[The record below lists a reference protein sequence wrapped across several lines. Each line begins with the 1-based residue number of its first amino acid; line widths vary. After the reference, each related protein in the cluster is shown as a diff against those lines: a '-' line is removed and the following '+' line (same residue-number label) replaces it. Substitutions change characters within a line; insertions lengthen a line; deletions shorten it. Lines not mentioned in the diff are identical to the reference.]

1 MPPIYLTDSA
11 GKRTHIVMT
20 IEEFEHNYGSVR
32 TASATNAAPAVES
45 LLSADGLFVTLPH
58 GGLDA
63 KIDLH
68 RLGHALCRRGTTL
81 TVLPVGKDG
90 EPQKL
95 LPIAKKTQ
103 KLDEFTGAP
112 ANGLDAILRRCFL
125 PEGSPYQNTMQAT
138 NAVVDALVETGLF
151 SRTVQPMPGFY
162 RPVQCLAIN
171 ERALVEFVERLGR
184 PKDPIPLERLLVP

>member
-1 MPPIYLTDSA
+1 MSPIYLTDSA

-20 IEEFEHNYGSVR
+20 IEEFEQNYAPVG
-32 TASATNAAPAVES
+32 TASATSAAPAVES
-45 LLSADGLFVTLPH
+45 LLSADGRFVTLPH
-58 GGLDA
+58 GGPDA

-68 RLGHALCRRGTTL
+68 RLGDALCRRGTTL

-103 KLDEFTGAP
+103 KLDDFTGGP

-151 SRTVQPMPGFY
+151 SRTVQSMPGFY

-171 ERALVEFVERLGR
+171 ERELVEFVERLG
-184 PKDPIPLERLLVP
+184 PLEDPIPLERFLVP

>member
-1 MPPIYLTDSA
+1 
-11 GKRTHIVMT
+11 MT
-20 IEEFEHNYGSVR
+20 IEEFEQDYVPVGTTS
-32 TASATNAAPAVES
+32 TTNAAPAVDS

-58 GGLDA
+58 GGPDA

-68 RLGHALCRRGTTL
+68 RLGHALYQRGTTL
-81 TVLPVGKDG
+81 TVLPVGEDG
-90 EPQKL
+90 EPQRL

-103 KLDEFTGAP
+103 KLDDFTGGP

-125 PEGSPYQNTMQAT
+125 PVGSPYQNTMQAT

-171 ERALVEFVERLGR
+171 ERALVEFVERLGP
-184 PKDPIPLERLLVP
+184 PKDPIPLDRLLVP